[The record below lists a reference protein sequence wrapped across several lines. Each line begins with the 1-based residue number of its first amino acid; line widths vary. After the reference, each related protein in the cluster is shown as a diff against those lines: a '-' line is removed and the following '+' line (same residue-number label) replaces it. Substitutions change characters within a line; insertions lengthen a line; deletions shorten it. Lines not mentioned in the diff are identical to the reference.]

1 MSKENSLLGK
11 FCLCIY
17 IYDINEDAVCF
28 GIFKANDYVI
38 YATNAKNSASALGV
52 NKLTDLRQDKF
63 AASYTG
69 FKPVSRWSGLP
80 CLSTHEYNRVPLVSS
95 VEWMTQGVVTP
106 VRNQGQC
113 SSCWSF
119 STTGVLEGAW
129 ALSTGNLVSLCDRQ
143 FVDCDIT
150 DSGCKGGWMDLNDCV
165 NDVQVN
171 SLRYCSDQNEIHATA
186 SKSFFRVDVQLVRS
200 S

>member
-1 MSKENSLLGK
+1 M
-11 FCLCIY
+11 
-17 IYDINEDAVCF
+17 CF

-38 YATNAKNSASALGV
+38 YATNAKYSASALGV
-52 NKLTDLRQDKF
+52 NKLTDLRQDEF

-69 FKPVSRWSGLP
+69 FKPMSRWSGLP
-80 CLSTHEYNRVPLVSS
+80 RLSTHEYNRVPLVSS
-95 VEWMTQGVVTP
+95 VDWTTQGVVTP
-106 VRNQGQC
+106 VKNQGQC

-119 STTGVLEGAW
+119 STIGTLVGAW
-129 ALSTGNLVSLCDRQ
+129 ALSTGNLASMRERQ

-186 SKSFFRVDVQLVRS
+186 LKSVFRVDVQLVRS

>member
-1 MSKENSLLGK
+1 M
-11 FCLCIY
+11 
-17 IYDINEDAVCF
+17 CF

-38 YATNAKNSASALGV
+38 YATNAKYSASALGV
-52 NKLTDLRQDKF
+52 NKLTDLRQDEF
-63 AASYTG
+63 AAFYTG
-69 FKPVSRWSGLP
+69 FKPVSRWSGLTR
-80 CLSTHEYNRVPLVSS
+80 LSTHEYNRVLLVSS
-95 VEWMTQGVVTP
+95 VDWTKQGVITP
-106 VRNQGQC
+106 VKNQERC

-119 STTGVLEGAW
+119 STTGALEGAW
-129 ALSTGNLVSLCDRQ
+129 ALSTGNLASMCERQ

-150 DSGCKGGWMDLNDCV
+150 DSGYNGGWMDLNDCV

-171 SLRYCSDQNEIHATA
+171 FLRYCSDQNEIHATA